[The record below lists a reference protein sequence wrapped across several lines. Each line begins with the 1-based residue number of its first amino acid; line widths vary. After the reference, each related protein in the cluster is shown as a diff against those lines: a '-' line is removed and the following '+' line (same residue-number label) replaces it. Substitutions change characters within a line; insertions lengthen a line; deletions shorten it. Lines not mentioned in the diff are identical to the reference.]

1 MRVQISANNEAKAQ
15 LAKLYFEVKIRLGL
29 ESNAFVLLCT
39 IAYFFCGSCALFTGL
54 ASTKFSKYNFKTRSH
69 DTIHTSKNYFAIIVF
84 SL

>member
-1 MRVQISANNEAKAQ
+1 MRVGISANNESKAQ

-29 ESNAFVLLCT
+29 ESNAFVLLCA
-39 IAYFFCGSCALFTGL
+39 IAYFFCGSCALFTEL

-69 DTIHTSKNYFAIIVF
+69 DTIHMFKNYFAIIVF